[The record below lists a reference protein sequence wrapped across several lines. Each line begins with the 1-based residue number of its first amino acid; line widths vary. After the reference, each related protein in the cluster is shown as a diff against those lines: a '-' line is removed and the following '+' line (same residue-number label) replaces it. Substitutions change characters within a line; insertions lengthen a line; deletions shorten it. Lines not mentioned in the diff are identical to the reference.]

1 MWSSKKIVLSPSK
14 SENGAIL
21 ETSCFFKSK
30 NFDRIWTFSNKSS
43 HLLEFFVIGYNKEDD
58 LLVFP
63 LCLTVEHFQTWVN
76 NNIFCKII
84 PKQYVNIHTS
94 TTFDAKLPD
103 FVYGKAF
110 INIEWMLTQTSYL
123 SLISLILLVEKKL
136 SCGKIS
142 AFHVWQLWGNWNFL
156 HMWRNFRFLHMTDV
170 EKSEILLIWHVCDVE
185 NVAI

>member
-1 MWSSKKIVLSPSK
+1 MSNKLLQIWARKLHERVQTNCSAWILLIYIAICAHEMLNFRWQEVKLLCDHQKKLFLSPSK

-43 HLLEFFVIGYNKEDD
+43 HLLEFFLIGYNKEDD

-63 LCLTVEHFQTWVN
+63 LCLTVELFQTWIN
-76 NNIFCKII
+76 NNIFFKII

-103 FVYGKAF
+103 FAYEKAF
-110 INIEWMLTQTSYL
+110 MNS
-123 SLISLILLVEKKL
+123 K
-136 SCGKIS
+136 
-142 AFHVWQLWGNWNFL
+142 
-156 HMWRNFRFLHMTDV
+156 
-170 EKSEILLIWHVCDVE
+170 
-185 NVAI
+185 